1 MKKQDDMSEITYMN
15 YSNSTP
21 WPDKDIWHDH
31 TYKAIVSIVEQ
42 WLQKYTNPE
51 MVLLNAGSGGT
62 EYKTTAKVI
71 HLDIVEKYI
80 SKFDNYLV
88 GSVEKIELPDQSID
102 GIICVGS
109 VINYAD
115 VQRTIAEFS
124 RVLKPNGF
132 LILEFE
138 RSNSA
143 EFRKR

>member
-1 MKKQDDMSEITYMN
+1 MKKQDDMSEITYIN
-15 YSNSTP
+15 YSNSAP

-42 WLQKYTNPE
+42 WLQKYTNSE

-62 EYKTTAKVI
+62 EYKTNAKVI

-80 SKFDNYLV
+80 SQLDNYLV
-88 GSVEKIELPDQSID
+88 GSVENIELPDASLD

-115 VQRTIAEFS
+115 AQRTIAEFS
-124 RVLKPNGF
+124 RL
-132 LILEFE
+132 L
-138 RSNSA
+138 
-143 EFRKR
+143 